1 MICRT
6 EPSLED
12 HVGDRSRDGSPRGD
26 GLAGPEHPL
35 NSLLPGV
42 PTTDLQPLK
51 SALDGIRIVGL
62 GEATHGTRE
71 FFQVKHLLMA
81 PTQGVRRPPSLPS
94 P

>member
-1 MICRT
+1 MSAT
-6 EPSLED
+6 
-12 HVGDRSRDGSPRGD
+12 DRGTAPQEGTAW
-26 GLAGPEHPL
+26 LAQNTIPL